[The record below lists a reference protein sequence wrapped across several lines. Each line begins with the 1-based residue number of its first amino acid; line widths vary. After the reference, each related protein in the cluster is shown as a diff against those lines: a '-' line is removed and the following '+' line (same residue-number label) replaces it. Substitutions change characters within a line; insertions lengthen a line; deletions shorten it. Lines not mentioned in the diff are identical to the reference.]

1 MKFTK
6 LNQEIKEFNQTTHGS
21 SDLHKDEIFVRSTGN
36 EFAPFAYLKK
46 RIEEIQSPE
55 ALLSDGFVYSSLDF
69 FGVEH
74 FHAWYEK
81 QFARKLMHRQA
92 KNITILERPNNKD
105 VLDLVSKVHSCFEAL
120 RSERI
125 ILNGKNFPVQLGE
138 WYARCIFGLNQRK
151 STSQRGFD
159 FYLHDKKVEVK
170 VHWADSNSPRG
181 VKIRKSMVELSDYCI
196 IMFLAN
202 NFMIRE
208 VCFLDSDFVLRKFS
222 GKGHTL
228 FLKDVDLSQYYF
240 SKSAKQRDKVANSNA
255 LLKFATPSFAMVLAE
270 TFNKE

>member
-1 MKFTK
+1 M
-6 LNQEIKEFNQTTHGS
+6 
-21 SDLHKDEIFVRSTGN
+21 FVRSSTN
-36 EFAPFAYLKK
+36 EFAPFAFLKK
-46 RIEEIQSPE
+46 RIEDLQGPE
-55 ALLSDGFVYSSLDF
+55 DLLADGFVYSSLDF
-69 FGVEH
+69 FGVDQ
-74 FHAWYEK
+74 FNNWFEK
-81 QFARKLMHRQA
+81 QFSRKLMHRQA
-92 KNITILERPNNKD
+92 KHITILERPNNKE
-105 VLDLVSKVHSCFEAL
+105 VLEMVSRVHDCFEAL

-159 FYLHDKKVEVK
+159 FSLKDKKVEVK
-170 VHWADSNSPRG
+170 VHWADANSPRG

-196 IMFLAN
+196 IMFLGN

-228 FLKDVDLSQYYF
+228 FLKDTDLSQYYF
-240 SKSAKQRDKVANSNA
+240 SKSTKQRDKVANSNA

-270 TFNKE
+270 TFNHS